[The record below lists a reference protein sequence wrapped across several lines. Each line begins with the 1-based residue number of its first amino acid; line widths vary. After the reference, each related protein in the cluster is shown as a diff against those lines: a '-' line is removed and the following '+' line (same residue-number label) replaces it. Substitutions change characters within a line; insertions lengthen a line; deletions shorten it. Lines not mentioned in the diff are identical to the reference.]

1 MNLEWAE
8 CMGFVCVFI
17 FGPLF
22 GAGWFCFLVQPT
34 ACVNFREIPCWET
47 KMVAWQP
54 HWQEMFLYI
63 IDCIYICLLKE
74 KAFSVILKGQYKL
87 WSQILLPPLL
97 PPPPSSSLSP
107 LLPPL
112 LPTLSTIAGRSLRTK
127 LHFGCMCGIE
137 NFRQKAFVWSTEQ
150 WLFYSRSITSDFLCI
165 WQKRY
170 HFLPSSSWFPTLSK
184 WRHQVL
190 CM

>member
-1 MNLEWAE
+1 MWYWCGLCVGRRYAPMNLEWAE

-87 WSQILLPPLL
+87 WSQILPSPPPFLPSSPLL
-97 PPPPSSSLSP
+97 PPPNFVDNSWEEFENKTP
-107 LLPPL
+107 LW
-112 LPTLSTIAGRSLRTK
+112 
-127 LHFGCMCGIE
+127 LH
-137 NFRQKAFVWSTEQ
+137 VWYWEPQ
-150 WLFYSRSITSDFLCI
+150 M
-165 WQKRY
+165 KR
-170 HFLPSSSWFPTLSK
+170 
-184 WRHQVL
+184 
-190 CM
+190 